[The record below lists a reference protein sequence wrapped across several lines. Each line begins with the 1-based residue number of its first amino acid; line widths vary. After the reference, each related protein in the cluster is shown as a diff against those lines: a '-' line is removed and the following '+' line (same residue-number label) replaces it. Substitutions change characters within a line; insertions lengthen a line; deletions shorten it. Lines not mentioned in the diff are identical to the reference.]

1 MFKLLRGEVLMRVF
15 VKNLDIQ
22 YPGKQWRTTFAVI
35 AHV

>member
-1 MFKLLRGEVLMRVF
+1 MFKLLRGEVLMCVF